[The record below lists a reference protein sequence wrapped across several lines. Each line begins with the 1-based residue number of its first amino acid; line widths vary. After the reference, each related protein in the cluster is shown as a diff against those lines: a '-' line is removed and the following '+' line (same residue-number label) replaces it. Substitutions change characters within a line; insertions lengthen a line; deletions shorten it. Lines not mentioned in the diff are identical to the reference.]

1 MDLDEDD
8 EDEDDEEDDDED
20 LDEDEEGDSN
30 PKHKKFF
37 SNDIYRKM
45 FTYNPNKKK
54 K

>member
-8 EDEDDEEDDDED
+8 EDEDDEEEKEED
-20 LDEDEEGDSN
+20 LDEEEDSN
-30 PKHKKFF
+30 PNHKKFF

-45 FTYNPNKKK
+45 FTYNPNNKKK